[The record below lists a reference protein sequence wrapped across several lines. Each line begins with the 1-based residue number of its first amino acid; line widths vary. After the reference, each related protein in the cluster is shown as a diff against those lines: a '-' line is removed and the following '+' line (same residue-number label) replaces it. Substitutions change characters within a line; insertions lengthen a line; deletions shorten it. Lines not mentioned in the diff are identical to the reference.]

1 MNAEELFEK
10 WEKDSSQ
17 VKFAELK
24 QLFFNQKIGAF
35 LEDNK
40 YEPRYWKY
48 EKKKKDDFINKIGQ
62 ELPEAELVCDKS
74 NKPQFLKMKNVDFE
88 LTDWGIRI
96 YDRSISFPDN
106 YASYAI
112 ANLLQK
118 FDNAMAEWETEFRL
132 FCTENQQTIENYEK
146 KRHVE
151 HSGKMRVLSDY
162 LECMVMN
169 TTLMY
174 RQLLPCMRE
183 SVVNALK
190 NNGRES
196 IHSTLQFNYC
206 KIDFKTNVTD
216 SVRLDFNRGRSCFVG
231 LHSADFY
238 LEIDRQIP
246 QWIEEGKELEREF
259 DKQEKIKQINENS
272 TKVLVKNKMYELGCE
287 YKFNQKEQ
295 DYRYQQSK
303 KPIEYVLEVKL
314 QKGRK
319 LVVTIPSNNL
329 NRVRKTLDSLEAS
342 INAINSV
349 PMNHQIKFQFVG
361 HEAWTKVRFGVR

>member
-1 MNAEELFEK
+1 MDAEELLEK
-10 WEKDSSQ
+10 WKKDSSQ
-17 VKFAELK
+17 VNFAELK
-24 QLFFNQKIGAF
+24 RLFFNQKIVAF
-35 LEDNK
+35 LEGNK

-48 EKKKKDDFINKIGQ
+48 EEKKMDDFIANIRQ

-74 NKPQFLKMKNVDFE
+74 NKRLFLSMKNVDFE
-88 LTDWGIRI
+88 LTNFGIRI
-96 YDRSISFPDN
+96 YDRSISFPDK
-106 YASYAI
+106 YASYDM

-132 FCTENQQTIENYEK
+132 FCTENQQTIENCEK
-146 KRHVE
+146 KRLAE

-169 TTLMY
+169 TALMY
-174 RQLLPCMRE
+174 RQLLPHMCE

-190 NNGRES
+190 KHEIES
-196 IHSTLQFNYC
+196 IFSTLQFNYC
-206 KIDFKTNVTD
+206 KFDFKTNVTEN
-216 SVRLDFNRGRSCFVG
+216 VRLDFNHGRSCYVG

-238 LEIDRQIP
+238 LEIDRRIP

-259 DKQEKIKQINENS
+259 DKREKIQQINEN
-272 TKVLVKNKMYELGCE
+272 TIKVLVKNKMHELNFE
-287 YKFNQKEQ
+287 YRLNQKEQ
-295 DYRYQQSK
+295 YHYQQSA

-319 LVVTIPSNNL
+319 LVVTIPPDNID
-329 NRVRKTLDSLEAS
+329 RVRKILDSIETS

-349 PMNHQIKFQFVG
+349 PMNHRIKFQNVG
-361 HEAWTKVRFGVR
+361 NEAWTKE